1 MSKYVTLENIEENL
15 TFFHTMYD
23 VVRLVDPVQKCVLE
37 YGQCK
42 ISMDQEKCFNYWQN
56 GKICDNCI
64 SVKAYH
70 DDKSYMKL
78 EYIPEMI
85 MMVIAIP
92 LGEDDSPVILELLK
106 NVTDSIWV
114 GKGNYNDYGYPLKSI
129 VSEFND
135 RVVRDNLTNLYNRG
149 FIDDR
154 LPVDI
159 VRATVSNEPLSV
171 IFLDMDQL
179 KKINDLYGHTV
190 GDIAIKEA
198 GKAIAN
204 SIRNDNDWAARYGGD
219 EFFICLNN
227 TDYDEAYKIAERIRK
242 NIEKIS
248 VTDENIHFSASLG
261 IYTMRGTRHTAE
273 ELINIVDKK
282 MYEVKESRKDYAD
295 SLLNMSVKKS
305 LIAPL
310 AFGEGDVKERVNN
323 VLKYKKRKTWL
334 IILLAVIVAGIII
347 ALSVNGT
354 NKDTYTYE
362 SSKLGYKLE
371 LPNEWKDKALV
382 SGIPDEWGNGVQVND
397 ENVELFFVK
406 KTDGSRGGHLFSIN
420 REIGELITEEDIK
433 QSPIPSKLL
442 LHANGYTYYATFPSD
457 VQYNP
462 EEKEE
467 TENYM
472 SMNSKAEEILKSIEP
487 YSDEK
492 PASSNEGLL

>member
-1 MSKYVTLENIEENL
+1 
-15 TFFHTMYD
+15 
-23 VVRLVDPVQKCVLE
+23 
-37 YGQCK
+37 
-42 ISMDQEKCFNYWQN
+42 
-56 GKICDNCI
+56 
-64 SVKAYH
+64 
-70 DDKSYMKL
+70 
-78 EYIPEMI
+78 
-85 MMVIAIP
+85 
-92 LGEDDSPVILELLK
+92 
-106 NVTDSIWV
+106 
-114 GKGNYNDYGYPLKSI
+114 
-129 VSEFND
+129 
-135 RVVRDNLTNLYNRG
+135 
-149 FIDDR
+149 
-154 LPVDI
+154 
-159 VRATVSNEPLSV
+159 
-171 IFLDMDQL
+171 
-179 KKINDLYGHTV
+179 
-190 GDIAIKEA
+190 
-198 GKAIAN
+198 
-204 SIRNDNDWAARYGGD
+204 
-219 EFFICLNN
+219 
-227 TDYDEAYKIAERIRK
+227 
-242 NIEKIS
+242 
-248 VTDENIHFSASLG
+248 
-261 IYTMRGTRHTAE
+261 
-273 ELINIVDKK
+273 

-442 LHANGYTYYATFPSD
+442 LHANRYTYYATFPSD